1 VEREFNAV
9 PEGVLNMSITRRE
22 KNENFIVSFIVSWHS
37 KDASIQDVSMMHF
50 REVCVGAMVQTP
62 NFAAMRLSCLTSP
75 QKSG

>member
-9 PEGVLNMSITRRE
+9 PEGVLNPSHGE

-37 KDASIQDVSMMHF
+37 KDASIQDVSMMHC